1 MSHVTIAYGKSGSGK
16 TTAAWRLVMDELNK
30 GKKVI
35 YINVTTK
42 VLPFKH
48 ENLKD
53 VHVDDADLLSKSISE
68 KTECDLMVI
77 DDFTYFL
84 RKQFVKTADEK
95 GYTKFSMMAKSIAVL
110 FDKLRTMNGNVLIL
124 NHLDSEDGHS
134 KMSTVGKLLDEKYNL
149 LELSDCNLALTVTE
163 EGHKMVTNTASVN
176 GLVHIAKTPLN
187 MYNEEESVMPL
198 DFVSYYERVSN
209 YKLEI

>member
-1 MSHVTIAYGKSGSGK
+1 
-16 TTAAWRLVMDELNK
+16 MDELNK

-77 DDFTYFL
+77 DDFTYFSVL
-84 RKQFVKTADEK
+84 VFLSSIWIYYAFACYDLMSRVSDFIQIIMLVLIPQLFAAVPKKRVKAAAA
-95 GYTKFSMMAKSIAVL
+95 FALIALNAVL
-110 FDKLRTMNGNVLIL
+110 LYADITANLRPRPQVRRRCAG
-124 NHLDSEDGHS
+124 SAAAP
-134 KMSTVGKLLDEKYNL
+134 
-149 LELSDCNLALTVTE
+149 C
-163 EGHKMVTNTASVN
+163 
-176 GLVHIAKTPLN
+176 P
-187 MYNEEESVMPL
+187 P
-198 DFVSYYERVSN
+198 
-209 YKLEI
+209 